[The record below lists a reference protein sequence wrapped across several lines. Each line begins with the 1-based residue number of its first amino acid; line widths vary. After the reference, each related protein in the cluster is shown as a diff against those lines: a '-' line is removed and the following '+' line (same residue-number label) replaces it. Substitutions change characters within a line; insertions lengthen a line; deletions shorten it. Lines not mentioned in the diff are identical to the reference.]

1 VNQAFVHPEKL
12 RAFASQLRGY
22 AELTGNCMANLN
34 TQLQRLGS
42 TWRDREYERFVQE
55 FQKTK
60 SQLGTLQA
68 EIQKLVPELEADAQK
83 ADEIHRR

>member
-1 VNQAFVHPEKL
+1 MSEAFVQPEKL
-12 RAFASQLRGY
+12 RAFANQLRGY
-22 AELTGNCMANLN
+22 AELTGNCMGTLN

-42 TWRDREYERFVQE
+42 SWRDQEYDRFEQE

-60 SQLGTLQA
+60 AQLVALQA
-68 EIQKLVPELEADAQK
+68 EIQKLVPELESDAQK

>member
-1 VNQAFVHPEKL
+1 MNQAFVLPEKL

-42 TWRDREYERFVQE
+42 SWQDQEYDRFVQE

-60 SQLGTLQA
+60 SQLGALQA
-68 EIQKLVPELEADAQK
+68 EIQKLVPELDSDAQK
-83 ADEIHRR
+83 ADEIHRN